1 MSDIQELW
9 RKIKALFAGY
19 ADEGEQ
25 ERAIKDVDAW
35 DGSAARFDSTA
46 DYCRACLI
54 NVNPAAGRT
63 DPEDWTQSHCMLPV
77 REPGDAADVFVRQ
90 AVHAAAGGHGV
101 SQVKRPE
108 DVPQEEWDAAVKR
121 AANRLLRAYAEME
134 EDAPESLYMLAGKQ
148 PPESERALGIASQA
162 LEMLYRLADRDGM
175 YLVDLFV
182 EDGQF
187 YAVATREGR
196 LYRAPVTFDTG
207 EAVLT
212 EAWQPVEV
220 QHVPITRGISITRQA
235 DGRWRWTG
243 IACSAV
249 LNKNAQIDSTA
260 LFRRF
265 VERFNQREAD
275 AAAIP
280 LDFWHTD
287 IELGRVDF
295 LGTDGYVLIDSGV
308 LRDDAIGEAVA
319 RSLQEHPEAWGQSI
333 AYMPLS
339 PPSRLDVGAGMTFPV
354 WEDGQLRRV
363 ALLPQEQAAAW
374 FTTIQRSMDMEPKIL
389 EALKR
394 LVGEEQALAL
404 AAQVDGVNRRVEHEQ
419 LIAREVEGAAQELD
433 ATPTPSETPEAPEVR
448 AVLEIRAAL
457 AESNAALAE
466 VVRAITDMDARLQL
480 LERSEQQ
487 RREAWLADLPVLQ
500 PRELVR
506 PRGARP
512 AEAISEVP
520 SSERVKQVLAEK
532 GIA

>member
-46 DYCRACLI
+46 NYCRACLI

-63 DPEDWTQSHCMLPV
+63 APEDWTQSHCMLPV

-90 AVHAAAGGHGV
+90 AVHAAAGGHGI

-121 AANRLLRAYAEME
+121 AANRLLQAYAEME
-134 EDAPESLYMLAGKQ
+134 EDAPESLYTLAGKE
-148 PPESERALGIASQA
+148 PPTERAANMQQIYEALAQYASESSLYLIDLCVDGDGLLYAIAS
-162 LEMLYRLADRDGM
+162 
-175 YLVDLFV
+175 
-182 EDGQF
+182 
-187 YAVATREGR
+187 REGR
-196 LYRAPVTFDTG
+196 LYQASVTVESGAAMAG
-207 EAVLT
+207 E
-212 EAWQPVEV
+212 WQEVEV
-220 QHVPITRGISITRQA
+220 QYVPTPGMSVMRQA
-235 DGRWRWTG
+235 DGTYRWVG

-249 LNKNAQIDSTA
+249 LNKDAQIDSTR
-260 LFRRF
+260 LFERF
-265 VERFNQREAD
+265 VERFNQRHED
-275 AAAIP
+275 SGGIP

-287 IELGRVDF
+287 ILLGTVDF
-295 LGTDGYVLIDSGV
+295 LATDGYMLIDSGV
-308 LRDDAIGEAVA
+308 FRNDAIGAAVA
-319 RSLQEHPEAWGQSI
+319 EALRAHPEEWGQSI
-333 AYMPLS
+333 AYMPLAR
-339 PPSRLDVGAGMTFPV
+339 PDRLEVGNGLAFPV
-354 WEDGQLRRV
+354 WEDGELRRV

-374 FTTIQRSMDMEPKIL
+374 FTTIQTRSVDMEPKIL

-419 LIAREVEGAAQELD
+419 LIAREVEGATPEPD

-457 AESNAALAE
+457 AESNAALVE
-466 VVRAITDMDARLQL
+466 IVRAVTDMDARLQL

-487 RREAWLADLPVLQ
+487 RREAWLADLPALQ

-506 PRGARP
+506 PRDARP
-512 AEAISEVP
+512 AEAAEKP
-520 SSERVKQVLAEK
+520 ADERVRETLSQK
-532 GIA
+532 GIVI